1 MDSGIGE
8 GLSDLQWPNINSIKP
23 TMLLVTLWDH
33 GSSERQSCALKR
45 SRAVELVTAAISVSR
60 VQAHIRSQ
68 PPIRDA
74 RGPPFEGD
82 SLGTLQLNRAFK

>member
-1 MDSGIGE
+1 MMDSGRRGE
-8 GLSDLQWPNINSIKP
+8 GLSDLRDPDINSIKP
-23 TMLLVTLWDH
+23 TTILVVCGIVLNRL
-33 GSSERQSCALKR
+33 ELCFEKEAAVQSAM
-45 SRAVELVTAAISVSR
+45 VAISISR

-82 SLGTLQLNRAFK
+82 SLGTLQQNGAFN